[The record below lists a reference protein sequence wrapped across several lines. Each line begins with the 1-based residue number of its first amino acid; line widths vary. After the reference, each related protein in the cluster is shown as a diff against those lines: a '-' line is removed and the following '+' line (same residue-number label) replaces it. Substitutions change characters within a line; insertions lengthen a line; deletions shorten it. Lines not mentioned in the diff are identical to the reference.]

1 MMIKNTIPT
10 YENPKERDILLK
22 KQYHM
27 LQKRFYEEKRNAE
40 EKRRAE
46 QKVGRGE

>member
-1 MMIKNTIPT
+1 MVKNTIPT
-10 YENPKERDILLK
+10 YENPKERDMMLK

-27 LQKRFYEEKRNAE
+27 LQKRFYEEKRSTE

-46 QKVGRGE
+46 QKDRRGK

>member
-10 YENPKERDILLK
+10 YENPHERDMMLK